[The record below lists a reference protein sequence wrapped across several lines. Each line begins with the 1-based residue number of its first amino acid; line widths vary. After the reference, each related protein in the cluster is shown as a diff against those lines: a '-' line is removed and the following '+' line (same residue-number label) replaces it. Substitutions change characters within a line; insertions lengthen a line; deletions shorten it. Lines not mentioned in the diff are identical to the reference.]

1 LGLALFLRRGMAAWI
16 DAWSQC
22 TSDDMQPARSSPTT
36 ATTAPVPIDVRAQ
49 LATLL
54 AGIILGLPQEATT

>member
-1 LGLALFLRRGMAAWI
+1 MAAWI

-22 TSDDMQPARSSPTT
+22 ISDATSPTRSSPAT